1 MSAFRLKRQL
11 WRRWRRWKKA
21 LWAGT
26 ACSMLILI
34 AWSGFQVPERMSKLL
49 TGAMTAAERTYAD
62 WSRQEVWNQ
71 QAAAVFRGS
80 GAWNTPTNSNVQ
92 GNDTLRRAISESG
105 LSRRV
110 HYTTKYVSG
119 DEVTEGGTV
128 MKSAEVLSLLD
139 QHPEWDGT
147 LDSTGDLWL
156 KRTVNDLSPDCKR
169 EAYIGIDQ
177 GGNLTLFKGPPKQ
190 EEVLKTFFQID
201 IGTMKSSLPEKV
213 WKQLQG
219 GIRIQDME
227 EYNSVL
233 STFSDFARDSDERA
247 M

>member
-1 MSAFRLKRQL
+1 
-11 WRRWRRWKKA
+11 
-21 LWAGT
+21 
-26 ACSMLILI
+26 
-34 AWSGFQVPERMSKLL
+34 
-49 TGAMTAAERTYAD
+49 
-62 WSRQEVWNQ
+62 
-71 QAAAVFRGS
+71 
-80 GAWNTPTNSNVQ
+80 
-92 GNDTLRRAISESG
+92 
-105 LSRRV
+105 
-110 HYTTKYVSG
+110 
-119 DEVTEGGTV
+119 

-139 QHPEWDGT
+139 QHPEWNGT
-147 LDSTGDLWL
+147 IDSSGNLWL

-177 GGNLTLFKGPPKQ
+177 VGNLTLFKGPPKR